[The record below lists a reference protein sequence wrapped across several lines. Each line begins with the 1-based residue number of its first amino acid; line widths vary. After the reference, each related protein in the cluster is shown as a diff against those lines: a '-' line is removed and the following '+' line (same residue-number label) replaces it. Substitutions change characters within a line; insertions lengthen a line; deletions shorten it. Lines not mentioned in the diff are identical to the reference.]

1 MKGIYDVI
9 NSTGCVYINE
19 TTTTT
24 QYFFWTIN
32 KIAFFGRSLALYQLI
47 TIIFI
52 NLFQIV
58 YVTKR
63 MQYRRSYR
71 FAIFNA
77 FSDVFMSCVM
87 LISLCLQ
94 SCFVLQLYCRKKEV
108 MNECEI
114 KSNLSSGINHT
125 LSFLS
130 NTAVMSSTWAIVII
144 SCDRLR
150 AIKYPLRGKR
160 TGLLGNTRTIIAI
173 IILFIALT
181 NISRYWESNTIIG
194 SKENV
199 KNDRD
204 GSSKNFDR
212 LRLTFML
219 IRILIHILVPSLILI
234 ITNALLVRHLQTRS
248 QTFERVKWNTA
259 SKSFELESPP
269 HSTKN
274 KFCSLFTPCKNS
286 SRENKITTNIIIMIT
301 IHIVTF
307 TPTTLYNLYF
317 EIIFPIL
324 KIYFDKQL
332 PSFNVTVVFN
342 NQHGFNVRREVAY
355 IPIFIFFIGKIVNAL
370 LMSNISNFI
379 MDNYHKLFFWKY
391 LCKRATI
398 DVGKKDSNGNQRK
411 ETRVYY
417 SNLKKYSCN
426 ESVNIELYPFK
437 SVMGGKNTN

>member
-9 NSTGCVYINE
+9 NSTGCIYINE

-32 KIAFFGRSLALYQLI
+32 KIANFGRSLALYQLMAI
-47 TIIFI
+47 MLI
-52 NLFQIV
+52 NLFQMV

-63 MQYRRSYR
+63 MQYKRSYR

-77 FSDVFMSCVM
+77 FSDIVMSCVM

-94 SCFVLQLYCRKKEV
+94 SCFVLHLYCKKKEV

-194 SKENV
+194 SKDNLP
-199 KNDRD
+199 NN
-204 GSSKNFDR
+204 GGGTSNNFDR
-212 LRLTFML
+212 LRLAFMS
-219 IRILIHILVPSLILI
+219 IRIFIHILVPSLILVI
-234 ITNALLVRHLQTRS
+234 ANALLVRHLQTRN
-248 QTFERVKWNTA
+248 QTFERVKWNIA
-259 SKSFELESPP
+259 SKSFELESSPNG
-269 HSTKN
+269 TKN
-274 KFCSLFTPCKNS
+274 KFWSLFTPCKNS
-286 SRENKITTNIIIMIT
+286 PKENKITTNIIIMIT

-307 TPTTLYNLYF
+307 IN
-317 EIIFPIL
+317 
-324 KIYFDKQL
+324 KQL
-332 PSFNVTVVFN
+332 PSFNVTIVLN
-342 NQHGFNVRREVAY
+342 NQFGFNVRREVAY

-370 LMSNISNFI
+370 LMSNISDFV
-379 MDNYHKLFFWKY
+379 MDNYHKLFFWRHLY
-391 LCKRATI
+391 KRGTT
-398 DVGKKDSNGNQRK
+398 DVSKKDSNGNQRK

-417 SNLKKYSCN
+417 SNLKKFSCN
-426 ESVNIELYPFK
+426 ESVNIELCPYK
-437 SVMGGKNTN
+437 SVTGRKNTN